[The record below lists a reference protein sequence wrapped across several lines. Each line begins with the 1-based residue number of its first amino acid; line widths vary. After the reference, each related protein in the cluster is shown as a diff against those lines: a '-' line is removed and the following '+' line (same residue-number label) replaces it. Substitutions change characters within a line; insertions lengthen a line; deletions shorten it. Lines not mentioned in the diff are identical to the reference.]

1 MSSLRPSRYVSS
13 SAKHAPASITNGKNA
28 IGGSSSG
35 TSSAPTDKSALA
47 YLLRYE
53 TMVRSQDVEDDA
65 TTQHLRP
72 LFDRLIELGSHGTS
86 SSAAAAAAGNN
97 GSSKKTVGAGDV
109 PDLIASGSGSSDEGD
124 GAAAGLIGGGSTTR
138 SSDTAVLTYRAM
150 RVALSSLDAMASATA
165 HDDNDNNMLLTTDRQ
180 LMLLLRTVVDVS
192 AEVGGADAND
202 DHHHQEGEG
211 VGEGDGLTYAEFL
224 QVYKVVV
231 GGMQTL
237 QRVPKRE
244 EDNGGGGGGGNDES
258 KLTSSSS
265 KNDTRLKIRERTLDL
280 IKLFAPVPNSST
292 SNHPHSSP
300 RYDPTGVSRDS
311 CNSSVSS
318 LPSLPGRLV
327 GRKSTSGGRGRRKS
341 KSRSSSSGNLANNRT
356 SSGTTTTTSI
366 KSKYTDPTDLPR
378 DSTFSTLSMA
388 SVTSTVTDADD
399 VRRVLTIKDKTMLN
413 LLSDHAG
420 EMDDLTERM
429 VNMAGKSRRR
439 KRRMIVVGVAMSA
452 LGLVIGLI
460 LGGWGG
466 GSSSSSNAATASHQP
481 DGVLANELKYTKRE
495 LGQVNVKAS
504 KLQKRL
510 TEAEADG
517 TRSASQLYECKSQ
530 LHIAGREVEEL
541 KVENALVRD
550 EIEACGNVRSRFSNN
565 AATAVVSS
573 KSKAMPMM
581 MKEASS
587 VMAGAAG
594 AVLLPQ
600 LAAAVA
606 GGGVRVLAA
615 AGGGLWAGVGLLI
628 GSIVSGAL
636 PALLGRK

>member
-86 SSAAAAAAGNN
+86 SSAAAA
-97 GSSKKTVGAGDV
+97 V
-109 PDLIASGSGSSDEGD
+109 

-150 RVALSSLDAMASATA
+150 RVALSSLDAMASATG
-165 HDDNDNNMLLTTDRQ
+165 HDDNDNSMLLTTDRQ

-244 EDNGGGGGGGNDES
+244 DNGGGGNDDN
-258 KLTSSSS
+258 KLTINSSSSSSSS

-280 IKLFAPVPNSST
+280 IKLFAPAPNSST
-292 SNHPHSSP
+292 SRHPHSSP
-300 RYDPTGVSRDS
+300 GYDPTGVSRDS

-452 LGLVIGLI
+452 LGLVMGLI

-466 GSSSSSNAATASHQP
+466 GSSNAAAAI
-481 DGVLANELKYTKRE
+481 LANELKYTKRE

-565 AATAVVSS
+565 AATSVVSS
-573 KSKAMPMM
+573 KSRSMPMM

>member
-244 EDNGGGGGGGNDES
+244 DNGGGGNDDN
-258 KLTSSSS
+258 KL
-265 KNDTRLKIRERTLDL
+265 
-280 IKLFAPVPNSST
+280 
-292 SNHPHSSP
+292 
-300 RYDPTGVSRDS
+300 RDS

-356 SSGTTTTTSI
+356 TSGTTTI

-452 LGLVIGLI
+452 LGLVMGLI

-466 GSSSSSNAATASHQP
+466 GSSNAA
-481 DGVLANELKYTKRE
+481 
-495 LGQVNVKAS
+495 
-504 KLQKRL
+504 
-510 TEAEADG
+510 
-517 TRSASQLYECKSQ
+517 
-530 LHIAGREVEEL
+530 
-541 KVENALVRD
+541 
-550 EIEACGNVRSRFSNN
+550 
-565 AATAVVSS
+565 AA
-573 KSKAMPMM
+573 
-581 MKEASS
+581 
-587 VMAGAAG
+587 
-594 AVLLPQ
+594 
-600 LAAAVA
+600 
-606 GGGVRVLAA
+606 
-615 AGGGLWAGVGLLI
+615 
-628 GSIVSGAL
+628 
-636 PALLGRK
+636 